1 MSSLSHTFRHSRLMA
16 LLAVVFVLV
25 VLPAQAFAAE
35 LRNGT
40 AVAVGPTETID
51 DDVLAGGRQ
60 TVTIAGHVTGDV
72 YALAETVVVSGT
84 IDGDLLAAGQT
95 VVVDGTVKGNV
106 RAAGG
111 QVTINGVVGRSVT
124 AAAQQVAVSSN
135 GRVDGS
141 VLAAGQRVDAFG
153 SIGRG
158 LTAGGGNLQLAGPVG
173 GKVLANFASV
183 TVAPTARLANGLDYH
198 ADAEAALP
206 SDTVSGPVTFT
217 IRTPD
222 QAPTPAPLNGL
233 LDVTG
238 LIGLAGSAILGALA
252 VVLMP
257 RAAAR
262 ALQAGRTEPVLSFG
276 LGLPALILV
285 PVLALVVAITL
296 VGLPL
301 SLTLV
306 ALYTLALLLAWP
318 AVGLLVGTQ
327 LALLVRRQRP
337 LPILATVALGLIV
350 LHLATHLPFL
360 GGLVAFLGLAFGL
373 GLVIQSV
380 RRWQVPP
387 RQMPASV
394 PLEVAA

>member
-1 MSSLSHTFRHSRLMA
+1 MFTLSHAIRRSRLMA
-16 LLAVVFVLV
+16 LIAVLFVLLA
-25 VLPAQAFAAE
+25 LPAQAFAAE

-51 DDVLAGGRQ
+51 DDVLAAGQ

-72 YALAETVVVSGT
+72 YAWAQTVVVSGT

-95 VVVDGTVKGNV
+95 VVVDGTIKGNV
-106 RAAGG
+106 RAAGA
-111 QVTINGVVGRSVT
+111 QVTINGVVGRNLT
-124 AAAQQVAVSSN
+124 AAAQELDVSSN

-141 VLAAGQRVDAFG
+141 VLAAGESIGAFG
-153 SIGRG
+153 TIGRG
-158 LTAGGGNLQLAGPVG
+158 LTAGGATLQLAGPVG
-173 GKVLANFASV
+173 GKVLASVTSV
-183 TVAPTARLANGLDYH
+183 TVAPTANLANGLDYH
-198 ADAEAALP
+198 AEAEAALP
-206 SDTVSGPVTFT
+206 AGSVSGPVTFT
-217 IRTPD
+217 RTTPD
-222 QAPTPAPLNGL
+222 RAAAPAPLNGL

-238 LIGLAGSAILGALA
+238 LVGLAGSAILGALA

-262 ALQAGRTEPVLSFG
+262 ALQAARMEPVLSFG
-276 LGLPALILV
+276 LGVTVLILLPFV
-285 PVLALVVAITL
+285 ALVVAITV

-301 SLTLV
+301 SLTLM

-327 LALLVRRQRP
+327 LALLVRRRRP
-337 LPILATVALGLIV
+337 LPILATLALGLIV

-380 RRWQVPP
+380 RRWQVPQ
-387 RQMPASV
+387 RQMPVSM
-394 PLEVAA
+394 PLEAAA